1 MAVASHAIV
10 FPTTGWESDLSC
22 LLHLNEDRLVE
33 FYRSKSTTE
42 RSYDRS
48 YNFSVESY
56 LVASTVKTKSSM
68 QRMPTRD
75 ANNAFAQGLSLTP
88 GQPYKETKYGLA
100 PASSP
105 LSYQQVLLPH
115 GLSAQLSGIESV
127 SFASTQLV
135 PTPGLFKDTEP
146 WLPAAH
152 PTNSEILEK
161 VRTTLESSLALER
174 DTRQQSHSTTWQQE
188 RALRLTAS
196 NFG

>member
-1 MAVASHAIV
+1 MPRGNAIKGSSV
-10 FPTTGWESDLSC
+10 QGIGWRNVREGGQSVPKQARPAERQ
-22 LLHLNEDRLVE
+22 LNPRTKAEQAAAQERLC
-33 FYRSKSTTE
+33 R
-42 RSYDRS
+42 
-48 YNFSVESY
+48 
-56 LVASTVKTKSSM
+56 
-68 QRMPTRD
+68 RMPTRD

-88 GQPYKETKYGLA
+88 GQPYKKTKYGLA

-135 PTPGLFKDTEP
+135 PTPGLFKDTEA

>member
-68 QRMPTRD
+68 QSDGLVFIKAQCYRSKKKNAWPYIVHAAIGRD
-75 ANNAFAQGLSLTP
+75 AKVAVGNCECPA
-88 GQPYKETKYGLA
+88 GQIACNHLISMLHTV
-100 PASSP
+100 
-105 LSYQQVLLPH
+105 VLLQCK
-115 GLSAQLSGIESV
+115 G
-127 SFASTQLV
+127 F
-135 PTPGLFKDTEP
+135 
-146 WLPAAH
+146 
-152 PTNSEILEK
+152 SE
-161 VRTTLESSLALER
+161 AP
-174 DTRQQSHSTTWQQE
+174 
-188 RALRLTAS
+188 
-196 NFG
+196 